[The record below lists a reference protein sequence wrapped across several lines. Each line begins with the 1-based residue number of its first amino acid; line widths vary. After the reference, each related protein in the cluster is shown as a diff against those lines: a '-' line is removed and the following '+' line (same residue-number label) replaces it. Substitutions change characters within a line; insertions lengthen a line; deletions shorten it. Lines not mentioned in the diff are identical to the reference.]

1 MDTTLKY
8 REYCVNIAYHN
19 IPIFEEMFSSSSS
32 LQKCTKHTSINHIL
46 AAWCQH
52 LWNKHCKTA
61 PCQCITY
68 FIEHYTKNSNS
79 GSGQDK

>member
-1 MDTTLKY
+1 MK
-8 REYCVNIAYHN
+8 CSVHQAAYKN
-19 IPIFEEMFSSSSS
+19 VE
-32 LQKCTKHTSINHIL
+32 KHTSVNHTV

-52 LWNKHCKTA
+52 PWNKQCKTV